1 MLRIVDKSLTLKMII
16 ALAAILIVAFAVLCL
31 SILNKQ
37 NGFLGRMSGV
47 VTKNI
52 ADTNN
57 QAKQQFGKLEGDVR
71 LALSKMSDQASTNL
85 SAATVKSLKQEE
97 TNIRQA
103 MEKMLSANAKSVA
116 ALLASIAPEAIMS
129 KQNDD
134 LIEFSRAASKT
145 EEIVFALF
153 FDDKGTLLPGYTNVV
168 DDLVI
173 SYLKKGKGE
182 EDTEKML
189 DAARQDPGVLL
200 HEEKIEYYG
209 LAIGKVLVCIDKATV
224 GKEIEA
230 LAARFQSLQQENE
243 TSVKNVLAAESE
255 GVIGQINGDLGQVS
269 ADNLKAGEETGRI
282 LAKSLNE
289 VNAGTAT
296 VVIVIGIAC
305 CLVILV
311 LVVILLKFMVL
322 TPINKVIDGLRDA
335 AEGEGDLTK
344 RLNAKRPD
352 EIGVLAGWFDS
363 FVERLNNIIV
373 EINGNAETVSSSALE
388 VLSASE
394 QMQGE
399 ASNLSGKAE
408 GVAAASEEMN
418 ASMASVA
425 AASEEASTNI
435 GIVAGT
441 ATEMKQA
448 MEKVA
453 GRCDEAK
460 TISNKATAQ
469 VKKAADKMALLGSA
483 ADQISKVTEVI
494 TEIADQTNLLALNA
508 TIEAARAGDAGKGF
522 AVVAGEIKNLAQQ
535 TAQATQEIKQQ
546 IDGIQRSTH
555 DTITEVEAITGVID
569 AVDEIMTRINES
581 MVEQAARASEVA
593 LNVEQA
599 SAGIAE
605 VNENVAQTSLV
616 SGTIAQDISEV
627 SSISQ
632 SMFRASDNMRSNSEA
647 LSGMANQLRNM
658 ISVFK
663 VSQTARKDRGKSPEA
678 DAPIADLM
686 PWTDKLSL
694 GIDKIDD
701 QHKELV
707 GLVNQLHR
715 AMKRQVGAR
724 EAEAVLAKLAEY
736 TVYHFGFE
744 EQLFDKYGYPQT
756 GPHKKAHCDLI
767 AAVTDFQKNLQAG
780 KAGLSM
786 ELMDFLNQ
794 WLKEHIMKTDRAYVT
809 HLRGRDM

>member
-1 MLRIVDKSLTLKMII
+1 MLRIIDKSLTLKMIVT
-16 ALAAILIVAFAVLCL
+16 LAAILIVAFAVLCL

-57 QAKQQFGKLEGDVR
+57 QAKQQFDKLEGDVS
-71 LALSKMSDQASTNL
+71 LALAKMSDQASANL

-129 KQNDD
+129 KQSDD

-153 FDDKGTLLPGYTNVV
+153 FDDKGKLLPGYANVV

-189 DAARQDPGVLL
+189 DAARQDSGVVIY
-200 HEEKIEYYG
+200 EEKIEYYG
-209 LAIGKVLVCIDKATV
+209 LAIGKVLVCIDKAKV
-224 GKEIEA
+224 GKEVEA

-243 TSVKNVLAAESE
+243 TSVKNVLAAESAK
-255 GVIGQINGDLGQVS
+255 VIGQINGDLGQVS
-269 ADNLKAGEETGRI
+269 ADSLKAGEGTGRI
-282 LAKSLNE
+282 LAKSMGE

-296 VVIVIGIAC
+296 VVIVVGIAC
-305 CLVILV
+305 CLIILV
-311 LVVILLKFMVL
+311 LVVVLLKFMVI
-322 TPINKVIDGLRDA
+322 TPINQVIDGLRDA

-352 EIGVLAGWFDS
+352 EIGILAGWFDS

-399 ASNLSGKAE
+399 ASKLSGKAE

-448 MEKVA
+448 IEKVA
-453 GRCDEAK
+453 CRCDEAK

-569 AVDEIMTRINES
+569 AVDEIMSRINES

-632 SMFRASDNMRSNSEA
+632 SMFKASDNMRSNSEA

-663 VSQTARKDRGKSPEA
+663 VSQTGRKDEGKPPG
-678 DAPIADLM
+678 DGAPVADLM

-707 GLVNQLHR
+707 GFVNQLHR

-744 EQLFDKYGYPQT
+744 EKLFDKYGYPQT
-756 GPHKKAHCDLI
+756 EDHKKAHRGLI
-767 AAVTDFQKNLQAG
+767 AAVTDFQQELQAG

-794 WLKEHIMKTDRAYVT
+794 WLREHIMKTDRAYIA